1 MRDDD
6 HRWID
11 QDELA
16 PDEPSEHDL
25 AAEDDLTLEEWR
37 DALAVLALLDMDED
51 EEDEEFAE
59 APAWI
64 H

>member
-1 MRDDD
+1 MHDDD
-6 HRWID
+6 RRWLD
-11 QDELA
+11 QDELS
-16 PDEPSEHDL
+16 PDEPELDL
-25 AAEDDLTLEEWR
+25 GAEDDLTLEEWR

-51 EEDEEFAE
+51 DEEDLAE